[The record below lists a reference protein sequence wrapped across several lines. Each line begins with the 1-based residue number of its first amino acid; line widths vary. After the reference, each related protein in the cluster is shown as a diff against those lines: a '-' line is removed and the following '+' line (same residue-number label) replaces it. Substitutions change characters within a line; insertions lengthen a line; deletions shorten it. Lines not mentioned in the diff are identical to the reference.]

1 MKEIEYIKINEGTE
15 EYINWL
21 YQTYVQEDDS
31 NLDTYA
37 KELKYHLKY
46 VIDYLS
52 NNEAIDK
59 EKMYVEQS
67 PLEKRV
73 EQLEREVNMLK
84 ANSTNRPTYS
94 YGIR

>member
-84 ANSTNRPTYS
+84 ATNSNRPTYS
-94 YGIR
+94 YGVR

>member
-52 NNEAIDK
+52 KNEAIDK

-84 ANSTNRPTYS
+84 ATNSNRPTYS

>member
-84 ANSTNRPTYS
+84 TNSNRPTYS
-94 YGIR
+94 YGVR

>member
-37 KELKYHLKY
+37 KELKYNLKY

-84 ANSTNRPTYS
+84 ANSNRPTYS
-94 YGIR
+94 YGVR

>member
-84 ANSTNRPTYS
+84 ATNSNRPTYS